1 MFNLLTRTGYRNF
14 SISSPLLTINKMA
27 SVFLK
32 NLPKNLKVKDLA
44 YFFEGYGEIDKIHIK
59 DNYAFVDFLSA
70 DDAHNVVGKLNLGQ
84 IKGQPIW
91 IELAKPRGGVIDW
104 DSYIQQFK
112 HYTPEL
118 LIEEAEKDF
127 NGKDWI
133 MAAHKSYL
141 AAVYSVKI
149 LALEQQIHLT
159 AHNEV
164 RNFCE
169 FLVYHESIPKPTA
182 IALGAGYY
190 AGEELH
196 RFTLGTNGRLSRED
210 MKNYINKV
218 KEMVK
223 AYKTMKAETVEEAM
237 KDSKM
242 WEKYFK
248 KEGQI
253 LLSGNVFDHKYLNK
267 YY

>member
-1 MFNLLTRTGYRNF
+1 MLDL
-14 SISSPLLTINKMA
+14 
-27 SVFLK
+27 VHFLK
-32 NLPKNLKVKDLA
+32 
-44 YFFEGYGEIDKIHIK
+44 GYGEIDKIHIK
-59 DNYAFVDFLSA
+59 NKYAIVDFLSA
-70 DDAHNVVGKLNLGQ
+70 DDAHNVVDKLNLRQ

-91 IELAKPRGGVIDW
+91 IQLANPRKDGIVDW
-104 DSYIQQFK
+104 DSYIQKFV
-112 HYTPEL
+112 HYSPEQL
-118 LIEEAEKDF
+118 VEESEQDF
-127 NGKDWI
+127 NKKDWI

-196 RFTLGTNGRLSRED
+196 RFTLGTVGSFSIEE
-210 MKNYINKV
+210 MTNYLNKV

-223 AYKTMKAETVEEAM
+223 VFKTIKEETVKEAM

-242 WEKYFK
+242 WERYFEK
-248 KEGQI
+248 KEEQPELGNNSEVS
-253 LLSGNVFDHKYLNK
+253 SGTEVANREVRSTIFIDTENDLYDSLG
-267 YY
+267 